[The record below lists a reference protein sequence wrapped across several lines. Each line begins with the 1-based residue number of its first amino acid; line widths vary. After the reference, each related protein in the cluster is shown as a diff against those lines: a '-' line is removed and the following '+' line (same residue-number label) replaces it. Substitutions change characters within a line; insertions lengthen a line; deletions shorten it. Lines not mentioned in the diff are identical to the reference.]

1 MSKEQKYLESA
12 SIGMALMDAIPVLF
26 FCGSVFF
33 IGSIFNSVLFMIG
46 AALCIAAG
54 ACKVLWKLLL
64 ATTHRNVLI
73 LNRQFR
79 YVMSGGFLIMIIALI
94 VEHNRVSF
102 PLIWKNVSAF
112 PGNILFIIGIVGMT
126 AMFVLAKCM
135 DASSRRANYIEQT
148 VNMIAQLCFFLGI
161 MLIWYAS
168 DSYRADETAAAAL
181 NGNGSVEVRYVN
193 KNANGNIILFDG
205 EGTDTALVFYPGA
218 KVEYTAYAPLMLK
231 LAENGIDCFIVEM
244 PYNMA
249 IFGLGS
255 ADKLIEKYS
264 NSYTHW
270 YIGGHS
276 LGGAMAASY
285 AAKHTDKLDGL
296 VLLAA
301 YPTASLDADG
311 FKVVSVYGSE
321 DGVLNQDK
329 YKNSLKYMPADFS
342 ELVIEG
348 GNHAGFGSYGAQAGD
363 GEAAISQEEQW
374 EQTADII
381 AEKLLR

>member
-1 MSKEQKYLESA
+1 MKQNKYLESA
-12 SIGMALMDAIPVLF
+12 SIGMALMDAVPVLL

-33 IGSIFNSVLFMIG
+33 IGSIFNSVLFMVG
-46 AALCIAAG
+46 AVLCIAAG
-54 ACKVLWKLLL
+54 TCKVLWKLLL
-64 ATTHRNVLI
+64 ATTHKNVLI

-94 VEHNRVSF
+94 AEHNRVSF

-126 AMFVLAKCM
+126 AMFVLAKRM

-148 VNMIAQLCFFLGI
+148 VNLIAQLCFFLGI

-168 DSYRADETAAAAL
+168 DSYRADETASAAL

-193 KNANGNIILFDG
+193 KGANGNVILFDG

-218 KVEYTAYAPLMLK
+218 KVEYTAYAPLMLR

-321 DGVLNQDK
+321 DGVLNQSK

-348 GNHAGFGSYGAQAGD
+348 GNHAGFGSYGTQARD

-381 AEKLLR
+381 AEKLSR